1 MITKTA
7 WKNVWRNRTRS
18 LVVIAAVTIGIFAG
32 VFAVAVMNGAIDQRI
47 DSAIDNEISH
57 IQITGKGFRSNN
69 DLGTFIDSVDHVSE
83 QISGIEEVEAV
94 CDRLFVVGM
103 ANTAR
108 KSAGVKIT
116 GIRPEQEKE
125 IFKLHEELVPG
136 TGDYFAQEDNSG
148 LAYIGFDLARQLNI
162 IRYEINDAVI
172 EELKASEL
180 PEDIL
185 QALGEFSGTR
195 FNNEKD
201 FKKKMRSVLTGQQ
214 EEEYGVLIREAA
226 QKIRDRARFIL
237 TFVDRDNNQT
247 GGVYRVGGIYDI
259 PNSMFES
266 GRVFIQQQG
275 LRDLIGFPPN
285 TAHKIIIR
293 LYDIDDTEPV
303 TGKLREMFPELEVMS
318 WREIQPDMA
327 MTSEMAEAMYGLFMA
342 LILAALAFGI
352 VNTMLMVVLERT
364 KELGML
370 TAIGMNKKK
379 VFRMIMTES
388 VFLSLTGGVAGMIVS
403 WIVTAFTAKNGINF
417 GSMQEGFEAMGFS
430 AHIYPDIGLEFFLIV
445 TVLIIITGILSSVY
459 PALKALK
466 LNPADALRTE

>member
-18 LVVIAAVTIGIFAG
+18 LVVITAVTIGIFAG

-57 IQITGKGFRSNN
+57 IQITARGFRINN
-69 DLGTFIDSVDHVSE
+69 DLDSYIDSVE
-83 QISGIEEVEAV
+83 NIRERISGLEEVEAV
-94 CDRLFVVGM
+94 CNRLFVVGM

-108 KSAGVKIT
+108 KSTGVKIT
-116 GIRPEQEKE
+116 GISPEQERE

-136 TGDYFAQEDNSG
+136 TGSYFGQDDNSG
-148 LAYIGFDLARQLNI
+148 LAYIGFDLAKQLNI
-162 IRYEINDAVI
+162 IRYEINEEVI
-172 EELKASEL
+172 ENLKSSGL
-180 PEDIL
+180 PEGIL
-185 QALGEFSGTR
+185 GAIGEFSGTR
-195 FNNEKD
+195 FSNEKH
-201 FKKKMRSVLTGQQ
+201 FKKKMRTVLTEEQ
-214 EEEYGVLIREAA
+214 EAEYGTVIREAA
-226 QKIRDRARFIL
+226 EKIRDRARFIL
-237 TFVDRDNNQT
+237 TFVDMDKHQT

-266 GRVFIQQQG
+266 GRVFIRDSG
-275 LRDLIGFPPN
+275 LRELIGFPPN

-293 LYDIDDTEPV
+293 LYDIDDTDVV
-303 TGKLREMFPELEVMS
+303 TEKLRNMYPDLEVMS
-318 WREIQPDMA
+318 WKEIQPDMA

-403 WIVTAFTAKNGINF
+403 WIVTTITSKKGINF
-417 GSMQEGFEAMGFS
+417 GSVQEGFEAMGFS
-430 AHIYPDIGLEFFLIV
+430 SHIYPEIGLEFFLIV

-459 PALKALK
+459 PAIKALK